1 MSELVSIITPS
12 YNSAAYIA
20 EMIESILAQTY
31 TNWELLITD
40 DCSTDDSV
48 KIIESYATK
57 DSRIKLFRLASNSG
71 AGIAR
76 NKSIEEARGRY
87 IAFCDSDDLWKPQKL
102 EKQVEFSR
110 KNHYAFTF
118 CQSEVI
124 DCKGNI
130 IGFNKRK
137 PKVTFSSTKIINYIG
152 TSGVLLDTK
161 EIGKFYMPPI
171 RRRQDWALWLD
182 ILKVTHNAH
191 CYGESLGYV
200 RTGNKAS
207 LSGKKFKLPKYHIA
221 IYHNHLGYPKI
232 IAILMFLS
240 LNLPCT
246 LFKKAQISY
255 QYKKFVQHLISCKLP
270 KNIYEHD

>member
-48 KIIESYATK
+48 KIIESYAAK

-87 IAFCDSDDLWKPQKL
+87 IAFCDSDDLW
-102 EKQVEFSR
+102 
-110 KNHYAFTF
+110 
-118 CQSEVI
+118 
-124 DCKGNI
+124 NI
-130 IGFNKRK
+130 IGFTKRK

-255 QYKKFVQHLISCKLP
+255 QYKKYVQHLISCNLP

>member
-102 EKQVEFSR
+102 EKQVEFMQ
-110 KNHYAFTF
+110 KNGYEFVY
-118 CQSEVI
+118 CKSDVI
-124 DCKGNI
+124 DTEGNVIAINNRVRRVSYFSTI
-130 IGFNKRK
+130 IVNF
-137 PKVTFSSTKIINYIG
+137 IG
-152 TSGVLLDTK
+152 TSSAIYDTRR
-161 EIGKFYMPPI
+161 IGKIYMKDV
-171 RRRQDWALWLD
+171 RKRQDWLLWID
-182 ILKVTHNAH
+182 ILRLTRHAY
-191 CYGESLGYV
+191 CTPERMSSW
-200 RTGNKAS
+200 RTGNENS
-207 LSGKKFKLPKYHIA
+207 LSARKSSLFKYHLIIYKNYLGFSAPIA
-221 IYHNHLGYPKI
+221 
-232 IAILMFLS
+232 FLICYGIS
-240 LNLPCT
+240 LPC
-246 LFKKAQISY
+246 FFVKKIRY
-255 QYKKFVQHLISCKLP
+255 RLINFFHRRELCK
-270 KNIYEHD
+270 

>member
-102 EKQVEFSR
+102 EKQVEFMQKTDMSSYIVNRRHRYRGKRHSDQQPGTACFLFQHDYCKFYRNFIRDIRYPANRQNLHERRPETSRLASLDRYSATYPTCLLYSR
-110 KNHYAFTF
+110 KD
-118 CQSEVI
+118 E
-124 DCKGNI
+124 
-130 IGFNKRK
+130 
-137 PKVTFSSTKIINYIG
+137 
-152 TSGVLLDTK
+152 
-161 EIGKFYMPPI
+161 
-171 RRRQDWALWLD
+171 
-182 ILKVTHNAH
+182 
-191 CYGESLGYV
+191 
-200 RTGNKAS
+200 
-207 LSGKKFKLPKYHIA
+207 
-221 IYHNHLGYPKI
+221 
-232 IAILMFLS
+232 FL
-240 LNLPCT
+240 
-246 LFKKAQISY
+246 AY
-255 QYKKFVQHLISCKLP
+255 R
-270 KNIYEHD
+270 E

>member
-1 MSELVSIITPS
+1 MEHLVSIITPS

-137 PKVTFSSTKIINYIG
+137 PKVTFNSTKIINYIG

-171 RRRQDWALWLD
+171 RRRQDWVLWLS
-182 ILKVTHNAH
+182 ILKVTKNAYCLNEPLSAWRH
-191 CYGESLGYV
+191 GDSKSLSAKKSKLFKYHQTIYHQYLGYS
-200 RTGNKAS
+200 TLTS
-207 LSGKKFKLPKYHIA
+207 Y
-221 IYHNHLGYPKI
+221 
-232 IAILMFLS
+232 ILFYFIS
-240 LNLPCT
+240 LPCIII
-246 LFKKAQISY
+246 KKIK
-255 QYKKFVQHLISCKLP
+255 YKRDSKKYLRHK
-270 KNIYEHD
+270 

>member
-102 EKQVEFSR
+102 EKQV
-110 KNHYAFTF
+110 N
-118 CQSEVI
+118 
-124 DCKGNI
+124 
-130 IGFNKRK
+130 
-137 PKVTFSSTKIINYIG
+137 
-152 TSGVLLDTK
+152 
-161 EIGKFYMPPI
+161 
-171 RRRQDWALWLD
+171 
-182 ILKVTHNAH
+182 
-191 CYGESLGYV
+191 
-200 RTGNKAS
+200 
-207 LSGKKFKLPKYHIA
+207 
-221 IYHNHLGYPKI
+221 
-232 IAILMFLS
+232 
-240 LNLPCT
+240 
-246 LFKKAQISY
+246 
-255 QYKKFVQHLISCKLP
+255 SCKKTDMSSYIVNP
-270 KNIYEHD
+270 TS

>member
-102 EKQVEFSR
+102 EKQVEFMQ
-110 KNHYAFTF
+110 KNGYEFVY
-118 CQSEVI
+118 CKSDVI
-124 DCKGNI
+124 DTEGNVIAINNRVRRVSYFSTI
-130 IGFNKRK
+130 IVNF
-137 PKVTFSSTKIINYIG
+137 IG
-152 TSGVLLDTK
+152 TS
-161 EIGKFYMPPI
+161 
-171 RRRQDWALWLD
+171 
-182 ILKVTHNAH
+182 
-191 CYGESLGYV
+191 S
-200 RTGNKAS
+200 
-207 LSGKKFKLPKYHIA
+207 A
-221 IYHNHLGYPKI
+221 IYDTRRIGLR
-232 IAILMFLS
+232 LS
-240 LNLPCT
+240 
-246 LFKKAQISY
+246 K
-255 QYKKFVQHLISCKLP
+255 
-270 KNIYEHD
+270 

>member
-1 MSELVSIITPS
+1 
-12 YNSAAYIA
+12 
-20 EMIESILAQTY
+20 
-31 TNWELLITD
+31 
-40 DCSTDDSV
+40 
-48 KIIESYATK
+48 
-57 DSRIKLFRLASNSG
+57 
-71 AGIAR
+71 
-76 NKSIEEARGRY
+76 
-87 IAFCDSDDLWKPQKL
+87 
-102 EKQVEFSR
+102 
-110 KNHYAFTF
+110 
-118 CQSEVI
+118 
-124 DCKGNI
+124 
-130 IGFNKRK
+130 
-137 PKVTFSSTKIINYIG
+137 
-152 TSGVLLDTK
+152 
-161 EIGKFYMPPI
+161 MPPI

-255 QYKKFVQHLISCKLP
+255 QYKKYVQHLISCNLP